1 MRNLLNEFSQ
11 NIKINL
17 WFIFINVLSLLI
29 AILQKKKN
37 EKIEILTAVLAIG
50 ISLSIGMKQLQIE
63 NDKMFKELFSQFT
76 CKYDTKYNNELIRIT
91 NKSENLTDVEKLFL
105 TDYLNFCSEEYLWYS
120 KNRIDKKVW
129 DSWRNGMLHF
139 LNHPKINQFVLE
151 EKGQENS
158 YYGLFTEI
166 RNDLKNWK

>member
-11 NIKINL
+11 NIKRNL
-17 WFIFINVLSLLI
+17 GFIFINVLSLLI
-29 AILQKKKN
+29 AIFLFSKN

-120 KNRIDKKVW
+120 KN
-129 DSWRNGMLHF
+129 
-139 LNHPKINQFVLE
+139 
-151 EKGQENS
+151 
-158 YYGLFTEI
+158 
-166 RNDLKNWK
+166 